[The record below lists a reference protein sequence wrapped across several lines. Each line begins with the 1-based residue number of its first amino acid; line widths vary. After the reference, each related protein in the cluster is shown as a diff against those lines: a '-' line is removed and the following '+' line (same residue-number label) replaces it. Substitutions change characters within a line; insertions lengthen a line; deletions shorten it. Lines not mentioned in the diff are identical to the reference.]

1 MGPQATIAGQLV
13 CTTHIPRAFRDH
25 PYFQRATGEPVGSRP
40 RRCRC
45 RASQCPAPRL
55 GGGIIGIGALPSTT
69 CPQFP
74 GACRRE
80 MRKCLQKK
88 GLRGSTTATFGGF
101 ACPWR
106 SPRGCLG
113 PSPGP
118 LTPLWR
124 SSRRLVGPGAGFQVH
139 DPCRSR
145 PVPRS
150 EPNVVLLLPG
160 HPSSR
165 SQSFSPTPSE
175 LVPGLLPAPATTCDS
190 RSAVREQAH
199 AAVLWY
205 RDSWRTRAAPA
216 SAREAPLQSAV
227 RRHSAKAST
236 WKENLPGVATR
247 ASSCPIAQGAP
258 FGARGPVSRTPRC
271 WSPVT
276 RIPFSVG
283 VLHTGASMPPRDVS
297 DPLRAP
303 VDSCSNQR
311 ATSPAARWPSQLPC
325 PGPALPPSAES
336 GKSALAAAQ
345 GCTITWAPTGRS
357 S

>member
-1 MGPQATIAGQLV
+1 MPAKEGV
-13 CTTHIPRAFRDH
+13 KREHHSHIWGLRLPVALSTGVFGAFPRPPH
-25 PYFQRATGEPVGSRP
+25 PSLALI
-40 RRCRC
+40 
-45 RASQCPAPRL
+45 PAPR
-55 GGGIIGIGALPSTT
+55 GTWSGVPGSRSMPLPAG
-69 CPQFP
+69 P
-74 GACRRE
+74 
-80 MRKCLQKK
+80 K
-88 GLRGSTTATFGGF
+88 LRAGCGSA
-101 ACPWR
+101 
-106 SPRGCLG
+106 SPR
-113 PSPGP
+113 
-118 LTPLWR
+118 TPEL
-124 SSRRLVGPGAGFQVH
+124 LI
-139 DPCRSR
+139 
-145 PVPRS
+145 PV
-150 EPNVVLLLPG
+150 LP
-160 HPSSR
+160 
-165 SQSFSPTPSE
+165 PTPSL
-175 LVPGLLPAPATTCDS
+175 LVPGLLPAPATTCDC

-283 VLHTGASMPPRDVS
+283 VLHTDASMPPREVS

-311 ATSPAARWPSQLPC
+311 ATSPAGRWPSQLPC

>member
-1 MGPQATIAGQLV
+1 LAPQATIAGQLA

-74 GACRRE
+74 GARRRE
-80 MRKCLQKK
+80 TRKCLQKK

-150 EPNVVLLLPG
+150 EPNVVLPPG

-190 RSAVREQAH
+190 RSPVRGPRAGPCRSALVSRQLAH
-199 AAVLWY
+199 QGGASLCQGSPSPVCRPPPL
-205 RDSWRTRAAPA
+205 REGFHMEGE
-216 SAREAPLQSAV
+216 SARACHPSELLPDRSGCPHSAQSASLADSSLLEPC
-227 RRHSAKAST
+227 HS
-236 WKENLPGVATR
+236 NPVFGG
-247 ASSCPIAQGAP
+247 CPAHG
-258 FGARGPVSRTPRC
+258 R
-271 WSPVT
+271 
-276 RIPFSVG
+276 
-283 VLHTGASMPPRDVS
+283 LH
-297 DPLRAP
+297 
-303 VDSCSNQR
+303 
-311 ATSPAARWPSQLPC
+311 ATSECLR
-325 PGPALPPSAES
+325 SAE
-336 GKSALAAAQ
+336 GDRGL
-345 GCTITWAPTGRS
+345 I
-357 S
+357 